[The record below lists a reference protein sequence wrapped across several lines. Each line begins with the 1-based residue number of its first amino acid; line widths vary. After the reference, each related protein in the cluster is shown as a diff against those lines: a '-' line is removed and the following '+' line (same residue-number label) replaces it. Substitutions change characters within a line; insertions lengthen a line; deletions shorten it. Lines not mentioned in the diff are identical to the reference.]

1 MPATVHASP
10 SYQNLE
16 QLEELAR
23 SRISDMAF
31 QYIVGGAEDEVTLR
45 ANRSAYQDY
54 RFMPRVLRD
63 VSDVRLGTTA
73 LGTKIAFPVIVAP
86 TGFHRLCHP
95 EGEVATAQGTSDGG
109 TIFTASTIANC
120 SLEDI
125 AKGSDGPKWFQLYVF
140 KDRGVT
146 ESLVKRAKK
155 AGYKALVLT
164 VDLPVHGRRERDM
177 RTGFHLPKGLTMG
190 NFPAG
195 PLASRSGGDS
205 SLKTF
210 VAEQFDATLTWEDV
224 KWLKK
229 VSGLPVI
236 VKGILHP
243 DDAALAVK
251 NGVDGVVVSNHG
263 GRQLDHTVATLD
275 ALPAVVDAVEGR
287 CEVFL
292 DGGVRRGT
300 DVLKAVALG
309 ARAVLVGRPVLWGLA
324 LGGRRGVAG
333 VLDHLQREA
342 RTSMQILGAPSV
354 ADLDMSYLVPQASG
368 KP

>member
-1 MPATVHASP
+1 MPATVHAAP

-16 QLEELAR
+16 QLEALAK
-23 SRISDMAF
+23 SRLSDMAF
-31 QYIVGGAEDEVTLR
+31 QYIVGGAEDEVTLG
-45 ANRSAYQDY
+45 ANRAAYRDY

-63 VSDVRLGTTA
+63 VADVDLATTA
-73 LGTKIAFPVIVAP
+73 LGENVSFPAIVAP
-86 TGFHRLCHP
+86 TGFHKLCHP
-95 EGEVATAQGTSDGG
+95 EGEVATAQGAGDGG

-125 AKGSDGPKWFQLYVF
+125 AKGSEGPKWFQLYVF
-140 KDRGVT
+140 RDRSLT
-146 ESLVKRAKK
+146 ENLVKRAKK
-155 AGYKALVLT
+155 AGYRALVLT

-195 PLASRSGGDS
+195 ALASPSGGES

-210 VAEQFDATLTWEDV
+210 VAEQFDPTLTWDDV

-229 VSGLPVI
+229 ISGLPVI
-236 VKGILHP
+236 VKGIVHP
-243 DDAALAVK
+243 DDAALATK
-251 NGVDGVVVSNHG
+251 NGVDGVIVSNHG

-275 ALPAVVDAVEGR
+275 ALPAIVDAVGGK

-300 DVLKAVALG
+300 DVLKAICLG
-309 ARAVLVGRPVLWGLA
+309 ARAVLIGRPILWGLA
-324 LGGRRGVAG
+324 LGGRRGVQS
-333 VLDHLQREA
+333 VLDHLRSEVK
-342 RTSMQILGAPSV
+342 TSMQILGAKRIE
-354 ADLDMSYLVPQASG
+354 DLDMSYLAPQAG